1 MDQNN
6 QLRGV
11 VPELP
16 PTASVAEKKIL
27 RRERNFV
34 SKRMLT
40 KSSTGTYNYFE
51 IDSKK
56 KNSLI
61 LIRIN
66 S

>member
-11 VPELP
+11 LPELP

-34 SKRMLT
+34 SKRMFM
-40 KSSTGTYNYFE
+40 KSSTGTHDYFE
-51 IDSKK
+51 IHSEK
-56 KNSLI
+56 KNSFYYKC
-61 LIRIN
+61 
-66 S
+66 

>member
-1 MDQNN
+1 MGQNN

-16 PTASVAEKKIL
+16 PTASAAEKRIL
-27 RRERNFV
+27 RRGRNFV

-40 KSSTGTYNYFE
+40 KSSTGTHDYFE
-51 IDSKK
+51 IEK

-61 LIRIN
+61 LN
-66 S
+66 AKT